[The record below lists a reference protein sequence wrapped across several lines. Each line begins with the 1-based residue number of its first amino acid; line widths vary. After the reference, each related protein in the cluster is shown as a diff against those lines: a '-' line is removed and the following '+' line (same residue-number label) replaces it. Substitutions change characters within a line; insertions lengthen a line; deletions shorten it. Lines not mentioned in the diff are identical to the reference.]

1 MRIMTSPF
9 LRNPLLVSLS
19 AMVTISLLVG
29 LIGQGNGEPPAR
41 PTAEVT
47 NELLIGFRDSTDGSV
62 TVTLGN
68 TDRELA
74 TFKSGEGFFLRG
86 AVRTLVNER
95 RIRSI
100 ESQSSFKLEKLQTGS
115 LLLSD
120 PITGYWLALDAF
132 GRDNVGV
139 FQKILDQSAEYQSF
153 SVVANK

>member
-19 AMVTISLLVG
+19 AMITISLLVG

-74 TFKSGEGFFLRG
+74 TFKSGEGFFVRG
-86 AVRTLVNER
+86 AVRTLVHER
-95 RIRSI
+95 RIRSAAA
-100 ESQSSFKLEKLQTGS
+100 G
-115 LLLSD
+115 
-120 PITGYWLALDAF
+120 
-132 GRDNVGV
+132 
-139 FQKILDQSAEYQSF
+139 
-153 SVVANK
+153 VVARGSRGSTC